1 MNLRKHPQLSEQ
13 LAALYVIGSLR
24 GRARLRFARLVQQD
38 VVLAQMVERWEDLLL
53 PAMLP
58 ARPQPVPERV
68 WHGIRAQLPRATLA
82 QPRSR
87 SSHLPWWRRLAL
99 WQGLSAALA
108 VVLVVSWLWPSVPRM
123 PMLAVVNNSQ
133 GQATWVFHAS
143 AHHMRLVTLRNT
155 QIPPNKSMQ
164 LWAIVPGK
172 KPVSM
177 GLLPMQE
184 GQTPVL
190 PVPDHMNISHA
201 RLLAVTME
209 PAGGSPTGQPTGPIL
224 LKATLISSQDA
235 STGPRRAY

>member
-1 MNLRKHPQLSEQ
+1 MNLRNHAQLAEQ

-53 PAMLP
+53 PALLP
-58 ARPQPVPERV
+58 ARPQPAPERV
-68 WHGIRAQLPRATLA
+68 WQGIRAQLPSPTDAW
-82 QPRSR
+82 SG
-87 SSHLPWWRRLAL
+87 SSHLPWWRRLGL
-99 WQGLSAALA
+99 WQGLSGALA
-108 VVLVVSWLWPSVPRM
+108 IVLVITWLWPSAPQM
-123 PMLAVVNNSQ
+123 PMLAVVNNGQ

-155 QIPPNKSMQ
+155 QIPPDKSMQ

-177 GLLPMQE
+177 GLLPMRA

-190 PVPDHMNISHA
+190 PVPDHMNLSHA

-224 LKATLISSQDA
+224 LQATLIR
-235 STGPRRAY
+235 G